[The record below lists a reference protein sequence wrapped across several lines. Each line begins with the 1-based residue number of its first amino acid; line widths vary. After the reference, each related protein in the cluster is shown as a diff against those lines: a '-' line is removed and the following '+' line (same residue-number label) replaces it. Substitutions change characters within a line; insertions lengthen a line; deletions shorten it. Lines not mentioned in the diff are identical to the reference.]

1 MLNPLEY
8 SKVACRE
15 TARLCRF
22 WTGHFPHGEFCE
34 RFNLPGRRACWC
46 GKQLETR
53 AHILTEC
60 PLWIRPTKWRSLSDA
75 QRRVEA
81 NQRAEGALPFDPT
94 DEAEMRIE
102 IDRITPDEIAQFL
115 TDNPMV
121 ADFEWYETLDRAD
134 ECARDGNTHSVA
146 HAFAEAH
153 STRRKAMYQDWVN
166 TPRNTPGWQP
176 WDEIWNATDVAMEI
190 LDEWRHRPAEEDT
203 DSVYSLEEQDTAH
216 SDIEYQGEA
225 E

>member
-1 MLNPLEY
+1 MSLHTAKLRYRQPNCPEGPRLATE
-8 SKVACRE
+8 SCSRRVAGMGANDMQRGG
-15 TARLCRF
+15 ARLRA
-22 WTGHFPHGEFCE
+22 
-34 RFNLPGRRACWC
+34 RLRREA
-46 GKQLETR
+46 
-53 AHILTEC
+53 
-60 PLWIRPTKWRSLSDA
+60 PLSDA

-81 NQRAEGALPFDPT
+81 NQRAEGALPFDPS

-102 IDRITPDEIAQFL
+102 IDRITPDEIALFL

-121 ADFEWYETLDRAD
+121 ADFEWYETLDKAD

-190 LDEWRHRPAEEDT
+190 LDEWRHRPAEVDT
-203 DSVYSLEEQDTAH
+203 NSVYSLEEQDA
-216 SDIEYQGEA
+216 A
-225 E
+225 L